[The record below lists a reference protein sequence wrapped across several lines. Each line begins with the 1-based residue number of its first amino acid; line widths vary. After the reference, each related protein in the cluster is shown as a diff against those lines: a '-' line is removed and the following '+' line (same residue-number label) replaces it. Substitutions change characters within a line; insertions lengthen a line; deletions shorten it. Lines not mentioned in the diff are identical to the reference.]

1 MATLYSGI
9 IIQKYVGI
17 LLFGYHRICVS
28 KILKKGYSIVNVL
41 ICFQNTELGDCG
53 NDLVCQMCSFEFG
66 IVSLQRE
73 GYCRLITSLF
83 YCCVQVNLLRLEKLV
98 DIIDH
103 VIGGYVIVQIVH
115 FAMINV
121 RNL

>member
-1 MATLYSGI
+1 MFSS
-9 IIQKYVGI
+9 V
-17 LLFGYHRICVS
+17 F
-28 KILKKGYSIVNVL
+28 KIPSLEI
-41 ICFQNTELGDCG
+41 CG
-53 NDLVCQMCSFEFG
+53 NNLVCQMCSFEFG

-73 GYCRLITSLF
+73 GYCHSITSLF

-115 FAMINV
+115 FVMINV
-121 RNL
+121 SNL